1 MLAFLHLKDARI
13 ELLCKPSLL
22 PNGARNRDVP
32 LPASCA
38 CLIETETCTISVG
51 FFSFPALPERFS
63 ASRQLIRHSADRLLS
78 NFEGGV
84 SALKLSRLSCPKWS
98 FEAFGCFLRGIGAEC
113 RAECRAEP
121 VAPGPKAPGP
131 SPGRPLGR
139 WAGAGR
145 RPRRAPRAPG
155 PEPPRQRLR
164 GRRGRGGESE
174 PGAMAGG
181 VGGGGAC
188 ESCPPWLWVWAPGGS
203 VVVFGV
209 WNLAIFVAT

>member
-1 MLAFLHLKDARI
+1 MVLEIVTFLCQPHVPDCLRLKPAPHLLAFSLFPRCQRGFQPADNLSGTAPTGFCPILK
-13 ELLCKPSLL
+13 
-22 PNGARNRDVP
+22 V
-32 LPASCA
+32 
-38 CLIETETCTISVG
+38 
-51 FFSFPALPERFS
+51 
-63 ASRQLIRHSADRLLS
+63 
-78 NFEGGV
+78 V
-84 SALKLSRLSCPKWS
+84 SALELSRLFCPKWS
-98 FEAFGCFLRGIGAEC
+98 FEAFGGSLHRGIGAEC

-188 ESCPPWLWVWAPGGS
+188 ESCPPVAALL
-203 VVVFGV
+203 F
-209 WNLAIFVAT
+209 LASGI

>member
-1 MLAFLHLKDARI
+1 MRRPSEVRGTGAARWVAG
-13 ELLCKPSLL
+13 SLGRSGRR
-22 PNGARNRDVP
+22 PRRR
-32 LPASCA
+32 
-38 CLIETETCTISVG
+38 G

-188 ESCPPWLWVWAPGGS
+188 ESCPPVAALL
-203 VVVFGV
+203 F
-209 WNLAIFVAT
+209 LASGI